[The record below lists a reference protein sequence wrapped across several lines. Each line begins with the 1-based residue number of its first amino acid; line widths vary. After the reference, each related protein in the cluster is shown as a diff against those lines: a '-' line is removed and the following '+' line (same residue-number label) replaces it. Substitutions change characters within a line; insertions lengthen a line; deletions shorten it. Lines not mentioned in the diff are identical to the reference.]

1 MQGCVCV
8 VFYMCVYLC
17 ACKRVC
23 VGRCTCACVR
33 ESVLSGEDILKMH
46 QPWGGFKESLGSKED
61 RLVEARL
68 CGLNIQARNRDF
80 IY

>member
-8 VFYMCVYLC
+8 AFYMCVYLC

-33 ESVLSGEDILKMH
+33 ESVLSGEDVLKMH
-46 QPWGGFKESLGSKED
+46 QPWGGVKESLGSEED

-68 CGLNIQARNRDF
+68 CGLNIPARNRDF